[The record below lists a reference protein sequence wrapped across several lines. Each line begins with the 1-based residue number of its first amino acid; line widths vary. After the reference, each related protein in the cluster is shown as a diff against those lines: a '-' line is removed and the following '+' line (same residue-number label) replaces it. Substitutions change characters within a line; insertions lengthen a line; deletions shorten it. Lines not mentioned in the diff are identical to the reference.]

1 VNLPAVVSPVGAT
14 IAEVTVEVTTAI
26 EATITIAVT
35 IAVAVAATTA
45 AAATTAVVA
54 GTTAE
59 MMAVGEAL
67 ELGTKAGGAAAIATV
82 PAAVREI
89 QLGITIMVQVEP

>member
-35 IAVAVAATTA
+35 IAIAVAATTA
-45 AAATTAVVA
+45 VAA